1 MARSNVTRKL
11 RRSRGR
17 ALLLLLPLLLASAM
31 IVPAVQAQKQSKAFA
46 NGDAKIGKTLSDKDC
61 IACHA
66 RKFDGDADAIYLRA
80 DRRVRTPEQLAAQ
93 ITYCNTELG
102 TNYFP
107 EEEEH
112 IAVYLNLQYYK
123 FKP

>member
-1 MARSNVTRKL
+1 MTPSSCMRKL
-11 RRSRGR
+11 WWSHRR
-17 ALLLLLPLLLASAM
+17 ALLLPLLLAIATIM
-31 IVPAVQAQKQSKAFA
+31 PAAHAQKAGKAPA
-46 NGDAKIGKTLSDKDC
+46 NGDATIGKTLSDKDC
-61 IACHA
+61 VACHA
-66 RKFDGDADAIYLRA
+66 RKFDGNAEMMYLRA
-80 DRRVRTPEQLAAQ
+80 DRKVHTPEQLAAQ
-93 ITYCNTELG
+93 IAYCNTELG